1 MDLLLQTQCFFTP
14 IAATVAA
21 NAPTAPTSSE
31 FGELVETI
39 ANFGI
44 MAVICAVVVIFMY
57 RYMNNIMKRDNKLFE
72 NMNPKLDKLSADITA
87 LQSQLST
94 LITNH
99 NAHASQSLRAI
110 ERDETEIRSMLLEIN
125 DSVNEISGQLTALQG
140 NYESIL
146 RILTNIAYGNISL
159 PYRAGTIHEGNFTDV
174 SPDDI
179 TDVVGSGDD
188 KK

>member
-1 MDLLLQTQCFFTP
+1 MHLLLLTS
-14 IAATVAA
+14 TVAE
-21 NAPTAPTSSE
+21 NVNTTPTSSE
-31 FGELVETI
+31 FGNLVKTI
-39 ANFGI
+39 TDFGI

-72 NMNPKLDKLSADITA
+72 NINPKLDKLSADLATM
-87 LQSQLST
+87 QSQLNA

-99 NAHASQSLRAI
+99 NAHSSQSLRAL

-140 NYESIL
+140 NYESIF
-146 RILTNIAYGNISL
+146 RILTSYAYGNVGL
-159 PYRAGTIHEGNFTDV
+159 PFRPGQEHFHEDNITEV
-174 SPDDI
+174 SPEDI
-179 TDVVGSGDD
+179 INVGSGDD